1 MKQAANVKS
10 IDALREMRMEL
21 KRYLDAMNN
30 VLESLRMESNK
41 AMGWIEQDR
50 VRYWPRAAKNASD
63 EVVEAKNALLRCKMA
78 AMEGQ
83 PKSCIDEKKEVE
95 RSTNRLRHCERQVK
109 VTKQWRHKMR
119 HATEEFDGKAAR
131 LTHYVESDLPKAIAA
146 LDRMIAA
153 LEKYAEKQ
161 APAAS
166 GPTHSSKS
174 DLQTE
179 QIDLPGDGDASA
191 EPAGDSE

>member
-10 IDALREMRMEL
+10 IDALREFRLEL
-21 KRYLDAMNN
+21 KRYLEAMNH

-41 AMGWIEQDR
+41 AMGWVEQDR
-50 VRYWPRAAKNASD
+50 VRYWPRSAKAASD

-95 RSTNRLRHCERQVK
+95 RATNRLRHCERMVK
-109 VTKQWRHKMR
+109 TTRSWRHKMR

-131 LTHYVESDLPKAIAA
+131 LAHYVESDLPKAIAA
-146 LDRMIAA
+146 LDRMIQA
-153 LEKYAEKQ
+153 LEKYSEKK
-161 APAAS
+161 APSASS
-166 GPTHSSKS
+166 GPAQSSKS
-174 DLQTE
+174 ESQL
-179 QIDLPGDGDASA
+179 DLPDDSAASDGPTSNNDQ
-191 EPAGDSE
+191 